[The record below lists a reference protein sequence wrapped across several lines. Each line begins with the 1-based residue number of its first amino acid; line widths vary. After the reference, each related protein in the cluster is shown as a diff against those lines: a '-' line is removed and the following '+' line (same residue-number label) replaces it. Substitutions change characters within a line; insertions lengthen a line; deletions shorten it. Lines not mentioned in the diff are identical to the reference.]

1 MVLADLGARLHAALG
16 QLSKASVVDDK
27 VIDAL
32 LKELCAALLE
42 ADVNVKL
49 VSQLRTKVKAKV
61 KKNLEEAEKTGGRE
75 VNKKNVVQKVSSP
88 AILSPPPVEELLPQA
103 VFDELVALIDP
114 GTEPYKPI
122 KGKVNVLMA
131 VGIQGAGKTTTSTKL
146 AVHYQR
152 RGLRSCLVCADTFRA
167 GAFDQLKQNA
177 TKAKI
182 PFYGSYTETDPV
194 AIAALGVEKFR
205 KERFDV
211 IIVDTSGRHKQESEL
226 FEEMVAI
233 SRAVNPVRS
242 YHFIWRV
249 KDPLIK
255 TCKNMTIMVLDASI
269 GQAAESQ
276 SRAFKDSADF
286 GAIIVTKLDG
296 HAKGGGAISAVAAT
310 RTPIIFL
317 GTGEHLNDLERF
329 APQPFISKLL
339 GMGDMQGLVEHMQ
352 DMARANPD
360 RQKDLAKKLEQGKFS
375 IRDWREQL
383 SNIMS
388 MGSLSK
394 IASMIP
400 GMPAGMMDG
409 GEDEAAL
416 KLKRMI
422 FITDAMR
429 TDELDSDGLIFVS
442 FDKAGKPLGLNR
454 RAKRVARGSGTS
466 VREVEE
472 LLAQARMMAGMARQA
487 GGQNGWMSAMQ
498 KVQAAAGNKPLG
510 PNGQPSPAQMDAM
523 RKAMPPEMMRKIRA
537 AGPQGAQKMMQDMM
551 GGMGGGG
558 GPGGMDVGSM
568 MRSMM
573 GGGGGGGGGGMPD
586 MAQMQE
592 AMKSMGMGGGG
603 GGGMPDMGSLMK
615 MMGQG

>member
-1 MVLADLGARLHAALG
+1 MVLADLGARLHGALN
-16 QLSKASVVDDK
+16 QLSRASVIDDT
-27 VIDAL
+27 VIHAL

-42 ADVNVKL
+42 SDVNVKL
-49 VSQLRTKVKAKV
+49 VSQLRTKVKTKV
-61 KKNLEEAEKTGGRE
+61 RKSLEEAEKAGGKE
-75 VNKKNVVQKVSSP
+75 VNKKNVVQK
-88 AILSPPPVEELLPQA
+88 A
-103 VFDELVALIDP
+103 VFDELVALVDP
-114 GTEPYKPI
+114 GTEPYKPV
-122 KGKVNVLMA
+122 KGKTNVLMA
-131 VGIQGAGKTTTSTKL
+131 VGIQGAGKTTTCTKL

-152 RGLRSCLVCADTFRA
+152 RGFRSCLVCADTFRA

-194 AIAALGVEKFR
+194 AIASLGVEKFR

-233 SRAVNPVRS
+233 GSAVKP
-242 YHFIWRV
+242 
-249 KDPLIK
+249 D
-255 TCKNMTIMVLDASI
+255 MTIMVLDASI
-269 GQAAESQ
+269 GQAAEGQ

-310 RTPIIFL
+310 KTPIIFL

-329 APQPFISKLL
+329 TPQPFISKLL
-339 GMGDMQGLVEHMQ
+339 GMGDVQGLVEHMQ

-383 SNIMS
+383 SNIMG

-400 GMPAGMMDG
+400 GMPAGMMEG
-409 GEDEAAL
+409 GEEEAGS

-429 TDELDSDGLIFVS
+429 QDELDSDGMIFVS
-442 FDKAGKPLGLNR
+442 FDKSGNPVGLNR

-472 LLAQARMMAGMARQA
+472 LLVQARMMAGMAKQA

-498 KVQAAAGNKPLG
+498 KMQAAAGGKPLG
-510 PNGQPSPAQMDAM
+510 PNGQPSPAQIEAM
-523 RKAMPPEMMRKIRA
+523 RKAMPPEMMRKLRA

-551 GGMGGGG
+551 GGMGGMGGPGGPG
-558 GPGGMDVGSM
+558 GPGGMDFGSM
-568 MRSMM
+568 MKSMM
-573 GGGGGGGGGGMPD
+573 GGAGGGAPGGPGGGMPD
-586 MAQMQE
+586 MSQMGE
-592 AMKSMGMGGGG
+592 MMKNMGMGGGG
-603 GGGMPDMGSLMK
+603 MPAS
-615 MMGQG
+615 